1 MFFGVFI
8 RYILLGSLKI
18 QITICSSLAVGYIV
32 EESVTKPR
40 PTTTLIIIG
49 IIVILILWLCPL
61 VFGIILYK
69 NQKTLNELETKEKF
83 GSLYEFH
90 DAKRPYVATYVVVYL
105 MRRSTF
111 VGVTFLMFYHT
122 DF

>member
-18 QITICSSLAVGYIV
+18 QITICSSLLVGFLL
-32 EESVTKPR
+32 EESVTKPP
-40 PTTTLIIIG
+40 PTTTFMIIG
-49 IIVILILWLCPL
+49 ITIILVLWLCPI

-69 NQKTLNELETKEKF
+69 KQKTLDEPETKKKF
-83 GSLYEFH
+83 GSLYELH
-90 DAKRPYVATYVVVYL
+90 DPKRPYVGTYVVVFL
-105 MRRSTF
+105 MRRSFF
-111 VGVTFLMFYHT
+111 VGVTFLMFYHP